1 VNGIELSFVDER
13 FSFLPGPLKYL
24 GASANAAF
32 NNFDAPLIRM
42 VIPGTTPPQSVY
54 QRLPQ
59 LLNSTK
65 NVVNASLFYNYDRY
79 FAEVAFNHT
88 GKMPISFDTTNR
100 VNDQWWAAID
110 TIDAQFRIKLNQ
122 HIYIRLQGKNLTDS
136 MPQKVVGPN
145 QALNYSTLDNG
156 RAYWAG
162 IGFNF

>member
-1 VNGIELSFVDER
+1 
-13 FSFLPGPLKYL
+13 
-24 GASANAAF
+24 
-32 NNFDAPLIRM
+32 
-42 VIPGTTPPQSVY
+42 
-54 QRLPQ
+54 
-59 LLNSTK
+59 
-65 NVVNASLFYNYDRY
+65 
-79 FAEVAFNHT
+79 
-88 GKMPISFDTTNR
+88 MPISFDTTNR